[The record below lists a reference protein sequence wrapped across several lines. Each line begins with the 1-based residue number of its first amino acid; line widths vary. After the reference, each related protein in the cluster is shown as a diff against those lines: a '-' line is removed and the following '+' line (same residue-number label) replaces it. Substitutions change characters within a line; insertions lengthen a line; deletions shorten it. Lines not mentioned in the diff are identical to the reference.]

1 MEKKLVYG
9 REEIIEAV
17 ADMNKVMEEVEKGFA
32 AFSEGKATIPPV
44 GYLGFPAHHGT
55 THIKYGYI
63 EGDDIFVIKV
73 ASGFHDNAA
82 LGLPTG
88 SGIVLAFS
96 AVTGQV
102 QAVLCDN
109 GYLTMRRTA
118 AAGAVCAKYLA
129 PSKIGAIGILGTGEQ
144 AREQLEALKQVTE
157 VRQVYVYG
165 RNSAHVE
172 SYQKEMTARGFVVT
186 KAQDPAEVAEHCNL
200 IITTT
205 PAESPLLFGEDI
217 KKGTTIIAVGTD
229 APGKNEIDATVF
241 AKADVTVADSIS
253 QCVDH
258 GDISYAVKTG
268 SLKEEAIKELGQV
281 ITGKAGRSTDDQIV
295 VVDLTGV
302 AVQDIAIAKVALQ
315 NLIE

>member
-1 MEKKLVYG
+1 MEKKLVYR

-17 ADMNKVMEEVEKGFA
+17 TDMGQVIEAVEKGFA
-32 AFSEGKATIPPV
+32 AFSEGRATIPPV

-63 EGDDIFVIKV
+63 DGDESFVIKV
-73 ASGFHDNAA
+73 ASGFDDNAA

-88 SGIVLAFS
+88 SGIVLVFS

-129 PSKIGAIGILGTGEQ
+129 PSKISAIGILGTGEQ
-144 AREQLEALKQVTE
+144 AREQLEAMKQVTE
-157 VRQVYVYG
+157 VRKVYVYG
-165 RNSAHVE
+165 RNSRHVE
-172 SYQKEMTARGFVVT
+172 NYQKEMTARGFEVT
-186 KAQDPAEVAEHCNL
+186 AAKDPAEVAEHCNL

-205 PAESPLLFGEDI
+205 PAEQPLLFGTDI

-229 APGKNEIDATVF
+229 APGKNEIDTTVF

-258 GDISYAVKTG
+258 GDISYAVKNG
-268 SLKEEAIKELGQV
+268 SLREEAIKELGQV
-281 ITGKAGRSTDDQIV
+281 ITGKAGRSDDDQIV
-295 VVDLTGV
+295 AVDLTGV

-315 NLIE
+315 NLE